1 MKAMNTKV
9 LFEYLVD
16 DYEKSNNADLFFNS
30 AYTSE
35 TYFLNN
41 IVLNE
46 LATSIEENIKF
57 DKSDL
62 IKVLR
67 ALESNS
73 QIQFEDRE
81 IVSEAIEMFSMS
93 RDSFSECLKSVINAG
108 FQTKNLILRK
118 EKNAV
123 SIK

>member
-1 MKAMNTKV
+1 MKALNTKV
-9 LFEYLVD
+9 LFEYLVEGH
-16 DYEKSNNADLFFNS
+16 EKSGNADQFFN
-30 AYTSE
+30 TDHISE

-46 LATSIEENIKF
+46 LATSIEENVKF
-57 DKSDL
+57 DKSDF

-73 QIQFEDRE
+73 QIRFENRE

-108 FQTKNLILRK
+108 FQMKNLNLLRR
-118 EKNAV
+118 E
-123 SIK
+123 